1 MNKTGTAF
9 IISLLF
15 FIFTAEYAVPA
26 TDVIRYAVF
35 PAPPY
40 MIGADD
46 EGSRMSGIDVDIV
59 KEIAKRGGYE
69 LRFIRAPWKRALELM
84 RSGDADILSSAYLTP
99 ERKKFMQYFD
109 RPYLRSLPIA
119 FYYKNNS
126 GIRIDKFTDL
136 YRYSD
141 IGVLRGAS
149 YFKRF
154 DTDPKIQKVEIT
166 TQEQLYPMLMH
177 DRIKLMAGY
186 IPTENY
192 FILKYGYQN
201 VIQRSDYIYNEPSN
215 VYMAIS
221 RKSPFMKNY
230 YKLNSINTTLH
241 NEGIIKK
248 IVNEHYE
255 KYNPYRGGDK

>member
-1 MNKTGTAF
+1 MRKAHIIF
-9 IISLLF
+9 IASMIFYF
-15 FIFTAEYAVPA
+15 FSDECPVFAA
-26 TDVIRYAVF
+26 DVIRYAVF

-40 MIGADD
+40 MIGAED
-46 EGSRMSGIDVDIV
+46 EGSPMSGIDVDIV

-69 LRFIRAPWKRALELM
+69 LHFIKAPWKRALELM

-99 ERKKFMQYFD
+99 ERKVFMQYFD

-119 FYYKNNS
+119 FYYKNDS
-126 GIRIDKFTDL
+126 GVRIDKFTDL
-136 YRYSD
+136 YKYSE

-154 DTDPKIQKVEIT
+154 DTDPEIQKVEVT
-166 TQEQLYPMLMH
+166 TQEQLYPMVLH

-192 FILKYGYQN
+192 FIFKYGYQN
-201 VIQRSDYIYNEPSN
+201 VIRRSNYIYNEPSF

-221 RKSPFMKNY
+221 KKSPLIKNY
-230 YKLNSINTTLH
+230 YRLNSINTLLH
-241 NEGIIKK
+241 NEGLIKK
-248 IVNEHYE
+248 IVNEYYE
-255 KYNPYRGGDK
+255 RYNPYKSSGK